1 MSVTVEQVREHLEQ
15 LGYFDVPDE
24 VLQDFRREL
33 STRIVGTAHSALEEE
48 EQESAGVEIHPARGY
63 GVEEGDEG
71 AKRGLGGTPVRV
83 RAASRLGG
91 KAMRVDPRVAIKLD
105 QYEADESENEKE
117 NMQNK
122 AERPATSDR
131 PRSATARRPITAPG
145 YAPPPARQERQ
156 ETHAPSRMSANTSL
170 STSSR
175 ASFSSPAVIKPS
187 AHPHGRATKRT
198 DPVAAYHKT
207 RESWAAAPSVTG
219 SRKQVIDKVASTRAP
234 VEHKIWKA
242 VHPMQNSLGTSD
254 YKGPS
259 GKSRAAERNAVR
271 DSLKWT
277 EVYHPPKVDRVKANH
292 VRPHPRNPKPE
303 TRNPKS

>member
-1 MSVTVEQVREHLEQ
+1 MGIFQKSFFNTKLDSKVNFGYKTAPRTTPRRALRGDSETRKKTEFKKRPSPAVLPPPSMSVTVEQVREHLEQ

-170 STSSR
+170 STSR
-175 ASFSSPAVIKPS
+175 WGPCALAVPARPR
-187 AHPHGRATKRT
+187 P
-198 DPVAAYHKT
+198 
-207 RESWAAAPSVTG
+207 
-219 SRKQVIDKVASTRAP
+219 
-234 VEHKIWKA
+234 
-242 VHPMQNSLGTSD
+242 PM
-254 YKGPS
+254 
-259 GKSRAAERNAVR
+259 R
-271 DSLKWT
+271 
-277 EVYHPPKVDRVKANH
+277 
-292 VRPHPRNPKPE
+292 
-303 TRNPKS
+303 